1 MSETE
6 SKEETGGICFC
17 LGLSPTARK
26 CCYYITN
33 IIGAFLFLYGII
45 QLFTLNVVWL
55 IIGSV
60 CVILAPL
67 WIHNF
72 SSCCKEMKNPARL
85 TSTILFFIFL
95 GATITFAW
103 IVEDKTICVICGFLL
118 AGSGI
123 WYFLSFFEN
132 GQKAC
137 VDCVKA
143 CCCSSEKN

>member
-6 SKEETGGICFC
+6 NTEESGGVCCC

-26 CCYYITN
+26 CCYYITSLFGGLVF
-33 IIGAFLFLYGII
+33 IFGLVRLFLLEPYAI
-45 QLFTLNVVWL
+45 
-55 IIGSV
+55 IIGSAL
-60 CVILAPL
+60 IIFAPL

-72 SSCCKEMKNPARL
+72 SSCCKELKNPARL
-85 TSTILFFIFL
+85 TSTILFLLFF

-103 IVEDKTICVICGFLL
+103 IVKKETLCVVCGFLL
-118 AGSGI
+118 AVSGI

-137 VDCVKA
+137 VECMKA
-143 CCCSSEKN
+143 CCCSSEKK